1 MTGPVWA
8 QADKNAGQETRA
20 IFQKLT
26 QISKQYKSNQKI
38 LIGQQN
44 AFNEG
49 RDWRHHNKEIG
60 SPLRSDMYDVAGIHP
75 NVYGVDF
82 DEIGQWNQSFI
93 IERMEKVAELGG
105 VTTISWHMRNPLN
118 GDSSSTFQVAPFKV
132 VKNILPGGTHHSTYT
147 KELDR
152 LVNFMK
158 TVSHLPIIFR
168 PFHEHTGSWFWWG
181 QRHTTTEDFISLW
194 RFTIDYL
201 YQNDVHNFLIAY
213 SPANITKKYF
223 ERYPGDD
230 YVDILGVDTYF
241 RNKISDMVEH
251 NIRSAQLKWKKD
263 VIWLMK
269 EASKRKKIPAITE
282 FGQEAVVYDDFWTDY
297 MSWPME
303 KEGILQHIHASD
315 LPEYGIAYI
324 MLWRND
330 IKDKKHFYGPI
341 VGHKNNA
348 NFFEMLSKK
357 IYVGLKE

>member
-1 MTGPVWA
+1 
-8 QADKNAGQETRA
+8 
-20 IFQKLT
+20 
-26 QISKQYKSNQKI
+26 
-38 LIGQQN
+38 
-44 AFNEG
+44 
-49 RDWRHHNKEIG
+49 
-60 SPLRSDMYDVAGIHP
+60 
-75 NVYGVDF
+75 
-82 DEIGQWNQSFI
+82 
-93 IERMEKVAELGG
+93 
-105 VTTISWHMRNPLN
+105 
-118 GDSSSTFQVAPFKV
+118 
-132 VKNILPGGTHHSTYT
+132 
-147 KELDR
+147 
-152 LVNFMK
+152 
-158 TVSHLPIIFR
+158 
-168 PFHEHTGSWFWWG
+168 
-181 QRHTTTEDFISLW
+181 
-194 RFTIDYL
+194 
-201 YQNDVHNFLIAY
+201 
-213 SPANITKKYF
+213 
-223 ERYPGDD
+223 
-230 YVDILGVDTYF
+230 
-241 RNKISDMVEH
+241 MVEH